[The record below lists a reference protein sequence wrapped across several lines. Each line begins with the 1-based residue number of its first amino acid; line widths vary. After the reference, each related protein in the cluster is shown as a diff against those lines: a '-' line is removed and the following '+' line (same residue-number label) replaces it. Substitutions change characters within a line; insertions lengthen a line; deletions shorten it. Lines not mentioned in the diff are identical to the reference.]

1 VLTCEKAREATSAQ
15 LDGADPAVPLS
26 DLRGHLDACGACRE
40 WRSAAAAATRRARLT
55 ATDGVPDRA
64 EDIAAAVLAADDPVP
79 SPGRRRARIGLAVIA
94 AAQLAVTIPVLVL
107 GHDHSTPMHVAHE
120 LGSFDL
126 ALAVGFLVAVFRPA
140 RAAGMAPLVGVAAV
154 ALVATAGIDLA
165 AGRTQ
170 VSEEAPHLLAVA
182 GCVLLWLIARGE
194 SGHGSAPARHK
205 RNPATASPGRLR
217 GRAAAALLIIGA
229 GSAVAVGAVSRPA
242 GAHAVLE
249 STSPADGSIVR
260 TAPQAVA
267 LRFGEPVIVPPGAV
281 RAYDD
286 RLRRVDQGAVDHPD
300 GRADSVGVSLRPALP
315 PGTYTVTWRVIS
327 ADSHPV
333 SGGFTFSVG
342 HSSAVA
348 GTAVSSGGGST
359 TVGVLLGATRLAG
372 FVGIVLGLGSAV
384 VLFALWPAGR
394 RVRRARVLVW
404 TGWGLLVAGS
414 AGGLLLQGPY
424 GAGAGLGQLFDS
436 RLLSTTI
443 ETRFGTASMT
453 RITLLLMLAALLGL
467 AFSQRPVT
475 VSAGA
480 PAGPAQRQPPRW
492 LLGAG
497 LAVSV
502 AILVTFAVSGHA
514 ADDTL
519 SGLTLTSD
527 VVHLA
532 AIAVWIGGLA
542 LLVDCLA
549 VRSRAADLAV
559 VLPRYSRLAFT
570 AVVLIATTGVF
581 QSWRE
586 VGSWPALVDTV
597 YGRLLLA
604 KMGGFLVLVG
614 LGNLA
619 RRWVRRHY
627 LDTNP
632 LRWFAPRLVA
642 HADGPVPPV
651 VDPPP
656 ATRRADPAGIPLAGL
671 RRGLVGE
678 VVIGLAVLVL
688 STILVNTAQAK
699 ETYAPHFQTTVA
711 AAQTRLQV
719 TVDPARTGMA
729 MIQLRADTP
738 SGRRQPIQ
746 QVTGALSL
754 PAHHVGPVP
763 VHFTRS
769 APGQAMA
776 MTSFAVSGRWDL
788 DVSVQTSAFDATTF
802 RVAIPVQ

>member
-1 VLTCEKAREATSAQ
+1 MLTCEKAREATSAQ
-15 LDGADPAVPLS
+15 LDGADPAVSPS
-26 DLRGHLDACGACRE
+26 DLRGHLETCVACQE
-40 WRSAAAAATRRARLT
+40 WRSAASAATRRARL
-55 ATDGVPDRA
+55 AARPDAPDRA
-64 EDIAAAVLAADDPVP
+64 EDIAAAVLAAGPP
-79 SPGRRRARIGLAVIA
+79 PPPRRWRARTGLAVVA
-94 AAQLAVTIPVLVL
+94 AAQLAVTIPALVL

-126 ALAVGFLVAVFRPA
+126 ALAVGFLVAAFRPA
-140 RAAGMAPLVGVAAV
+140 RAAGMAPLVGVAAL

-165 AGRTQ
+165 AGRTE
-170 VSEEAPHLLAVA
+170 VSDEAPHLLAVS

-194 SGHGSAPARHK
+194 SGRRPAPARH
-205 RNPATASPGRLR
+205 RRHPVTAPTRRLR
-217 GRAAAALLIIGA
+217 GRAAAALLLAGA
-229 GSAVAVGAVSRPA
+229 GSAIAVGAVSRPA

-249 STSPADGSIVR
+249 RTTPSDGSVVR
-260 TAPQAVA
+260 TAPRAVA
-267 LRFGEPVIVPPGAV
+267 LRFGEAVIVSSGAV
-281 RAYDD
+281 RVYDD
-286 RLRRVDQGAVDHPD
+286 RLRRVDRGAVDHPD
-300 GRADSVGVSLRPALP
+300 GRADSVGVSLRPALR

-342 HSSAVA
+342 HPSAVA
-348 GTAVSSGGGST
+348 GTARTSGGGST

-372 FVGIVLGLGSAV
+372 FIGIVLGLGSTA

-404 TGWGLLVAGS
+404 TGWGLLVVGS
-414 AGGLLLQGPY
+414 AGGLLLQGAY
-424 GAGAGLGQLFDS
+424 GAGAGLGRLFDT
-436 RLLSTTI
+436 RLLSTTMD
-443 ETRFGTASMT
+443 TRFGTASMA
-453 RITLLLMLAALLGL
+453 RITLLLMHAALLAL
-467 AFSQRPVT
+467 AFSRRPVT
-475 VSAGA
+475 AGA
-480 PAGPAQRQPPRW
+480 SAGPAQRQPPRW

-519 SGLTLTSD
+519 SGLTVTSD
-527 VVHLA
+527 VLHLA

-549 VRSRAADLAV
+549 VRARAADLAV

-570 AVVLIATTGVF
+570 AVVLIAATGVF

-604 KMGGFLVLVG
+604 KMGGFLVLIG

-619 RRWVRRHY
+619 RRWVHRHY
-627 LDTNP
+627 LGANP
-632 LRWFAPRLVA
+632 TRWFAPRLLA
-642 HADGPVPPV
+642 HADGPAPPV
-651 VDPPP
+651 VEPPP
-656 ATRRADPAGIPLAGL
+656 TGRRADPARIPLAGL

-678 VVIGLAVLVL
+678 VVIGVAVLVVT
-688 STILVNTAQAK
+688 TILVNTAQAT
-699 ETYAPHFQTTVA
+699 ETYAPHYQATVT

-719 TVDPARTGMA
+719 TVDPARTGMT
-729 MIQLRADTP
+729 MIQLRLATP
-738 SGRRQPIQ
+738 SGQRQPIQ

-763 VHFTRS
+763 VHFTRN
-769 APGQAMA
+769 APGRAMA